1 MTLSGA
7 NSIVEPSPMLGEN
20 TKKVLR
26 LQCVEVEHKV

>member
-20 TKKVLR
+20 TKKSVKTPM
-26 LQCVEVEHKV
+26 CGSGT